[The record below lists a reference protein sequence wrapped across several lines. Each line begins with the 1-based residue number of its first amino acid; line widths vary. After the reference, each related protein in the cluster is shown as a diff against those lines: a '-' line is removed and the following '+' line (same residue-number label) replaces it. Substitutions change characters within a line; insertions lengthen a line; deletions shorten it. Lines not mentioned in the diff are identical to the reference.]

1 MLDNPEIDAI
11 ICKQLHPG
19 DLARCSQVSKQWNRI
34 VIPHLWKDI
43 SVISATEM
51 FLYDLIGDFLHGHF
65 EDHFSLTEK
74 YSQWIQ
80 LIPPPFELFNNIMTN
95 VIEIYRG
102 SRTSLS
108 DREHVAFSAMRQLL
122 SQCSNVQVPYLDLD
136 SNIYGNPDLLK
147 FTLEYYLPLVQ
158 DLELHIARTRG
169 HTTVPLAFKNIMN
182 QMTCCSR
189 KLKRLTLNS
198 DEYDHSIGAQ
208 GVEDEAE
215 DEAEDEV
222 KVDKNGRKAKKLV
235 SMIPD
240 NNQDNERQ
248 AEEESSPTLQ
258 LNELVLDGYSDNLYQ
273 NNTWSWL
280 WEQCGSVERLH
291 VRRAFGSP
299 EKIVNEV
306 LTHMPNLC
314 KIRLGIDINP
324 SDASPYISDE
334 YSAALISSGHRWK
347 EIIIY
352 DNVKFDEASRLA
364 LTAHYPT
371 LQVLTVLNVD
381 FTSKE
386 LVQLLSSASY
396 LQKLNIDINDWEI
409 CENDPSITSS
419 VFINQDPDSGLLK
432 PWACEDSLEVLEV
445 KIRRPRADLGEE
457 RSTDGINLDE
467 GLDDQG
473 RLYER
478 LARLTNLKKLRL
490 GGRFMMETDITTMS
504 TNIAQLRRTA

>member
-1 MLDNPEIDAI
+1 
-11 ICKQLHPG
+11 
-19 DLARCSQVSKQWNRI
+19 
-34 VIPHLWKDI
+34 
-43 SVISATEM
+43 
-51 FLYDLIGDFLHGHF
+51 
-65 EDHFSLTEK
+65 
-74 YSQWIQ
+74 
-80 LIPPPFELFNNIMTN
+80 
-95 VIEIYRG
+95 
-102 SRTSLS
+102 
-108 DREHVAFSAMRQLL
+108 
-122 SQCSNVQVPYLDLD
+122 
-136 SNIYGNPDLLK
+136 
-147 FTLEYYLPLVQ
+147 
-158 DLELHIARTRG
+158 
-169 HTTVPLAFKNIMN
+169 
-182 QMTCCSR
+182 MTCCSR

-215 DEAEDEV
+215 DEV
-222 KVDKNGRKAKKLV
+222 KVEKKGRKAKELV
-235 SMIPD
+235 SMVPD
-240 NNQDNERQ
+240 NNQDNGRQ

-258 LNELVLDGYSDNLYQ
+258 LNELVLDGYSDNLYL

-299 EKIVNEV
+299 QKIVNEV

-314 KIRLGIDINP
+314 KIQLGIDINP

-352 DNVKFDEASRLA
+352 DNVKFDKVSRLA

-386 LVQLLSSASY
+386 LVQLLSSAPY
-396 LQKLNIDINDWEI
+396 LQKLNIAINDWEI
-409 CENDPSITSS
+409 CEDDPSITSS
-419 VFINQDPDSGLLK
+419 VFIDQDLDSGLLK

-445 KIRRPRADLGEE
+445 KVRHNPRADLGDK
-457 RSTDGINLDE
+457 RSNDGINLDE

-478 LARLTNLKKLRL
+478 LARLTKLKKLRL